1 MATALDIPTAT
12 ARHAAASTARLA
24 ETHDTVS
31 DASDITLSDAS
42 DIIGVVGFERSA
54 AGLFVGRDDEAT
66 QLARLLGIDAPD
78 STTPTDATG
87 LVLLSGDAGIGK
99 TRILAEVTGRARE
112 VGWTV
117 LVGHCL
123 GEAGQALPY
132 LPFIEVLG
140 RLESTSPQLLDRVL
154 TGHPGLTRL
163 VPSRR
168 HEPNPDDPADEV
180 VDRGDLVEAVHAA
193 LDDLAAD
200 APVLLV
206 VEDVHWADQ
215 SSRDLLTLLFT
226 RGFSRRVSIVASY
239 RSDDLHRRHP
249 LRTTLAH
256 WARLG
261 DLERLDLAPLPDR
274 AVRELVRGLQT
285 QPLPEAQVREVVERA
300 EGNAFFAEELVAATA
315 LGGSGLAEDLSRLL
329 LVRFDQLD
337 TAGQHVVRIASAAGR
352 HVSHRLLAA
361 VAGLGEAELD
371 AGLRDAVEHHV
382 LVPTESGGYAFR
394 HALLGETV
402 YDDLLPGERVRAHER
417 YAAAL
422 ADDRSLGT
430 WAELARHAGAA
441 GLREQAREASVQAG
455 DSAMRMAGPE
465 EAFRHFK
472 NALALM
478 PETDPDVD
486 TVTLRA
492 AAAATAVGRAL
503 KALELLEDRLAR
515 RAPGS
520 DPAGRAELLAAL
532 ATTARIT
539 ESTLDTLAATKEGL
553 GLLDAADVDHPQT
566 RARLLAAKVQALADR
581 GRDGEALAAVEESV
595 ATAQAAG
602 LHDVADEVR
611 VVEARILERAGDP
624 ETSRRS
630 LERIIAESRTPGDPA
645 EVRAYHHLGWL
656 HHRAGRLDEAVDVY
670 RRGVERARG
679 AGRPWAPYAFDGRLL
694 AGIAAYER
702 GRWSEALDILDVSH
716 EVPPEPARSLLLGA
730 RMYVAAARGEYA
742 AVSGYEVSRPW
753 WESEGL
759 VPLLA
764 GSAAVDLHGHA
775 DDLGAAIAVHD
786 EVVEVLTRVWYP
798 LFQGQLRLD
807 ALLLG
812 QLGSH
817 IQRVPSAERPA
828 LMARGAEL
836 AESATQVWDRATAL
850 PGNDGP
856 ESTAWLA
863 RAAAEALR
871 LQWLGGAEVDPA
883 QLVDAWERAV
893 GAFESYGHPY
903 ETARSRAR
911 LGAFL
916 KASGDPRGSDELK
929 AALEVAQ
936 QLGAEPLRAEIRLGG
951 GARSTPRPASRQGE
965 SLTARE
971 AEILA
976 LVALGRSNRQ
986 IGTQLFISAK
996 TASVHVSNI
1005 IAKLGVTGRGEAVA
1019 VARDRGLLD

>member
-1 MATALDIPTAT
+1 M
-12 ARHAAASTARLA
+12 
-24 ETHDTVS
+24 
-31 DASDITLSDAS
+31 
-42 DIIGVVGFERSA
+42 GFERSS
-54 AGLFVGRDDEAT
+54 AGLFVGRDAEAT
-66 QLARLLGIDAPD
+66 RLAALLGLDAGL
-78 STTPTDATG
+78 DARSGTG
-87 LVLLSGDAGIGK
+87 MVLLSGDAGIGK
-99 TRILAEVTGRARE
+99 TRILAEVAARARAQ
-112 VGWTV
+112 GWSV

-123 GEAGQALPY
+123 GEAGQSLPY

-140 RLESTSPQLLDRVL
+140 RLESTSPELLDRVV
-154 TGHPGLTRL
+154 TAHPGLARL

-168 HEPNPDDPADEV
+168 AEPHPDDPADAA
-180 VDRGDLVEAVHAA
+180 VDRGDLVEAVHGA
-193 LDDLAAD
+193 LDDLASD
-200 APVLLV
+200 GPILLV

-249 LRTTLAH
+249 LRNTLAH
-256 WARLG
+256 WSRLAEV
-261 DLERLDLAPLPDR
+261 ERLDLAPLPDD
-274 AVRELVRGLQT
+274 AVRQLVRGLQAR
-285 QPLPEAQVREVVERA
+285 PLAEAQVRQVVERA
-300 EGNAFFAEELVAATA
+300 EGNAFFAEELVAATS

-337 TAGQHVVRIASAAGR
+337 TAGQHVVRVASAAGR
-352 HVSHRLLAA
+352 HVSHRLLAE

-382 LVPTESGGYAFR
+382 LVPTDSGGYAFR

-422 ADDRSLGT
+422 GQDRSLGT
-430 WAELARHAGAA
+430 WAELARHASAA
-441 GLREQAREASVQAG
+441 GRREQAREASVRAG

-465 EAFRHFK
+465 EAFRHFQ
-472 NALALM
+472 NALSLM
-478 PETDPDVD
+478 PETDPESDA
-486 TVTLRA
+486 VTLRA
-492 AAAATAVGRAL
+492 ATAATAVGHAL
-503 KALELLEDRLAR
+503 KALELLEERLAR
-515 RAPGS
+515 RPVDA

-553 GLLDAADVDHPQT
+553 GLLDEVEEDHLQT
-566 RARLLAAKVQALADR
+566 RARLLAARVQALADR
-581 GRDGEALAAVEESV
+581 GRDGEAIAAVQESV
-595 ATAQAAG
+595 AAAEAAG
-602 LHDVADEVR
+602 LRDLADEVR

-624 ETSRRS
+624 ETSRAT
-630 LERIIAESRTPGDPA
+630 LERIIATSRTPGDPA

-656 HHRAGRLDEAVDVY
+656 HHRAGRLDEAVEVY
-670 RRGVERARG
+670 RKGVERARG

-702 GRWSEALDILDVSH
+702 GRWSEALDILDVSR
-716 EVPPEPARSLLLGA
+716 EVPPEPARSLLTGA
-730 RMYVAAARGEYA
+730 RMYVAAARGDFS
-742 AVSGYEVSRPW
+742 AVAGLDVSRPW
-753 WESEGL
+753 WEQEGL
-759 VPLLA
+759 VSLLA
-764 GSAAVDLHGHA
+764 GSAAIDLYGHA
-775 DDLGAAIAVHD
+775 DDLASAMRVHD
-786 EVVEVLTRVWYP
+786 EVVEVLNRVWYP

-817 IQRVPSAERPA
+817 IQRVPSSERPA
-828 LMARGAEL
+828 LLARGAEL
-836 AESATQVWDRATAL
+836 ADSATQVWDEAITR

-871 LQWLGGAEVDPA
+871 LRWLGGEEVDPVRMVEA
-883 QLVDAWERAV
+883 WRAAVDAFDV
-893 GAFESYGHPY
+893 YGHPY
-903 ETARSRAR
+903 ESARSRAR
-911 LGAFL
+911 LGIFL
-916 KASGDPRGSDELK
+916 KSTGDPRGSDELK

-936 QLGAEPLRAEIRLGG
+936 RLGAEPLRAEIRLGG
-951 GARSTPRPASRQGE
+951 GVRSTPRHSSRQGE
-965 SLTARE
+965 ALTTRE

-1019 VARDRGLLD
+1019 VARERGLLD

>member
-1 MATALDIPTAT
+1 MATALD
-12 ARHAAASTARLA
+12 L
-24 ETHDTVS
+24 ETRD
-31 DASDITLSDAS
+31 TLSDHS
-42 DIIGVVGFERSA
+42 DIIGAVGFERSA

-66 QLARLLGIDAPD
+66 RLADLLGIEG
-78 STTPTDATG
+78 TG
-87 LVLLSGDAGIGK
+87 TGMVLLSGDAGIGK
-99 TRILAEVTGRARE
+99 TRILAEVASRARAQD
-112 VGWTV
+112 WTV
-117 LVGHCL
+117 LIGHCL
-123 GEAGQALPY
+123 GEAGQSLPY

-140 RLESTSPQLLDRVL
+140 RLEGTTPELLDRVL
-154 TGHPGLTRL
+154 AAHPGLSRL

-168 HEPNPDDPADEV
+168 GEPNPDDPSDAA

-193 LDDLAAD
+193 LDDLASD
-200 APVLLV
+200 APILLV

-249 LRTTLAH
+249 LRPTLAH
-256 WARLG
+256 WSRLAEV
-261 DLERLDLAPLPDR
+261 ERLDLAPLADD
-274 AVRELVRGLQT
+274 AVRQLVRGLQT
-285 QPLPEAQVREVVERA
+285 QPLPESQVRQVVERA

-337 TAGQHVVRIASAAGR
+337 TSGQHVVRVASAAGR

-361 VAGLGEAELD
+361 AAGLGEADLD
-371 AGLRDAVEHHV
+371 LGLRDAVEHHV

-422 ADDRSLGT
+422 AEDRTLGT
-430 WAELARHAGAA
+430 WAELARHATAA
-441 GLREQAREASVQAG
+441 GQRELAREASVKAG

-486 TVTLRA
+486 AVTLRA

-515 RAPGS
+515 RAPEL

-553 GLLDAADVDHPQT
+553 GLLDGTDEDHPQV

-581 GRDGEALAAVEESV
+581 GRDGEAIAAVDEAV
-595 ATAQAAG
+595 AAAEAAG

-624 ETSRRS
+624 ETSRRT
-630 LERIIAESRTPGDPA
+630 LERIIASSRAPGDPA
-645 EVRAYHHLGWL
+645 EMRAYHHLGWL

-702 GRWSEALDILDVSH
+702 GRWAEALEILDVSG
-716 EVPPEPARSLLLGA
+716 EVPPEPARSLLMGA
-730 RMYVAAARGEYA
+730 RMYVAAAQGDFS
-742 AVSGYEVSRPW
+742 AVSGLEVSRPW
-753 WESEGL
+753 WESEGQ
-759 VPLLA
+759 VPLLV
-764 GSAAVDLHGHA
+764 GSAAVDLYGHA
-775 DDLGAAIAVHD
+775 DDLASAIRVHD
-786 EVVEVLTRVWYP
+786 EVIEVLTRVWYP

-817 IQRVPSAERPA
+817 IQRVPTAERAA
-828 LMARGAEL
+828 LLSRGMEL
-836 AESATQVWDRATAL
+836 AESAVQVWDRATAR

-863 RAAAEALR
+863 RARAEGLR
-871 LQWLGGAEVDPA
+871 VQWLGGGDVDPA
-883 QLVDAWERAV
+883 ALVEAWQVAVDA
-893 GAFESYGHPY
+893 FEAYGHPY

-911 LGAFL
+911 LGTVL
-916 KASGDPRGSDELK
+916 KSTGDPRGSQELT
-929 AALEVAQ
+929 AALEAAHR
-936 QLGAEPLRAEIRLGG
+936 LGAEPLRAEIRQGG
-951 GARSTPRPASRQGE
+951 GVRSRPKAASRQGE
-965 SLTARE
+965 ALTTRE
-971 AEILA
+971 EEILA

-1019 VARDRGLLD
+1019 VARDRGLLH